1 MGLFSGPW
9 QSKEEHERGVHLNL
23 ISRVNSLELIAY
35 EQGAKLQVAQG
46 RVEELEGELK
56 CAQDLTMKYW
66 DFIKKDY
73 ARIAELEAVLKPFAY
88 DYGDYSDGMWSDLD
102 YIQVSVGD
110 LRAAR
115 AAMEGK

>member
-46 RVEELEGELK
+46 RVAELEAENHELK
-56 CAQDLTMKYW
+56 VELGKWVQFWRD
-66 DFIKKDY
+66 KDNKALQ
-73 ARIAELEAVLKPFAY
+73 ARIAELEAALAPFA
-88 DYGDYSDGMWSDLD
+88 DPNCHWTAALFSKA
-102 YIQVSVGD
+102 VVE
-110 LRAAR
+110 AAR
-115 AAMEGK
+115 KAMEKSND